1 MSNKIQSMIA
11 LAIVVAVLVAVAYF
25 LVLAPLVEAQES
37 TPGLTIGEDTCA
49 RTPLFLD
56 DAFTGISGGLLMFI
70 DHSKTVDNPT
80 DSNIQFFPS
89 DPAQLIII
97 RQVTFDVYAFVDT
110 PQLME
115 FGQTNIHILSYCR
128 KSPED
133 SDLSYYTFDDD
144 NGDVFL
150 VKFP

>member
-70 DHSKTVDNPT
+70 DHSK
-80 DSNIQFFPS
+80 PS
-89 DPAQLIII
+89 IIPL
-97 RQVTFDVYAFVDT
+97 T
-110 PQLME
+110 
-115 FGQTNIHILSYCR
+115 QTSSSFHQIPHS
-128 KSPED
+128 
-133 SDLSYYTFDDD
+133 
-144 NGDVFL
+144 
-150 VKFP
+150 